1 MKQFLTPLLLL
12 FASSCFAQT
21 VSTLTASFNA
31 SGGVAYRDGFVY
43 VADFGTALNQA
54 DGTNVYK
61 VDPTDGS
68 FSVFA
73 TGLSGASGNSFD
85 SQGNLFQSNIA
96 ASSISKI
103 DTNGIVTNFSSIGVQ
118 GPVGIAID
126 SLDNVFVANCGNSTI
141 RKISAAGVSTPFAS
155 NSTGLLSCP
164 NGLTIDENGNLY
176 TCNFGNGNIVKID
189 PNGVVTLLTVM
200 PGGNNGHLTYANGFL
215 FVVDRGGNSVWMV
228 SLEGEQVL
236 VAGSGFCG
244 KLDGVGN
251 QATFSFPNGIRA
263 TPSGDTLFVNDAVP
277 LCNSNLNPIVV
288 RMITGI
294 NSAVGIKEE
303 SYKPISFSLSQNYPN
318 PFNPS
323 TSINYELGITNYE
336 LGRLSIFNT
345 LGETVKEFEIANSKG
360 SVIWDGTNEI
370 GKNVSSGVYFYELK
384 IGNQSQKRK
393 MVLMK

>member
-1 MKQFLTPLLLL
+1 MKQILSTLILL
-12 FASSCFAQT
+12 FASFCFAQT
-21 VSTLTASFNA
+21 VSTLTSSFNA

-68 FSVFA
+68 FSIFA
-73 TGLSGASGNSFD
+73 SGLSGASGNSFD

-103 DTNGIVTNFSSIGVQ
+103 DTNGVVTNFSSIGVQ

-126 SLDNVFVANCGNSTI
+126 SLDNVYVANCGNSTI
-141 RKISAAGVSTPFAS
+141 RKISSAGISTPFAS

-189 PNGVVTLLTVM
+189 PNGVVSLLTVM
-200 PGGNNGHLTYANGFL
+200 PGGNNGHLTYSNGFL
-215 FVVDRGGNSVWMV
+215 YVVDRSGNAIWLV

-236 VAGSGFCG
+236 IAGNGTCG
-244 KLDGVGN
+244 KTDGIGN

-277 LCNSNLNPIVV
+277 LCNTNLNPIVV
-288 RMITGI
+288 RMITGV
-294 NSAVGIKEE
+294 NSIVGVKEK
-303 SYKPISFSLSQNYPN
+303 SYKPISFSLNQNYPN

-323 TSINYELGITNYE
+323 TAINYDLGNKNYSS
-336 LGRLSIFNT
+336 GKLSIYNT
-345 LGETVKEFEIANSKG
+345 LGKIIKEFEISNQKG
-360 SVIWDGTNEI
+360 SVVWNGTNEL
-370 GKNVSSGVYFYELK
+370 GKRVSSGVYFYELK
-384 IGNQSQKRK
+384 IGSQSKKRK
-393 MVLMK
+393 MVLLK